1 MPRLMGRAKIM
12 RMPAGVDGPRAENR
26 VIDAERFSLHN
37 IYYQTLQAWPIAF
50 LLDFMPRFNY

>member
-1 MPRLMGRAKIM
+1 MGRAKIM

-37 IYYQTLQAWPIAF
+37 IYYQTLQSWPIAF